1 MINGHEPPAWDV
13 QTWLNT
19 DAPLALEDLRG
30 RVVVIH
36 AFQMLCPG
44 CVSHGIPQAK
54 AIQQAFPPS
63 RVQVLGLHTVFEHHE
78 SMNETALKAFL
89 YEYRIRFPVGIDR
102 PDPRGNPLPVTM
114 QAWHL
119 EGTPTLIILDAQGR
133 IRLRHFGQLDDLRAG
148 AVIGQ
153 LMAEADAGFSATAP

>member
-1 MINGHEPPAWDV
+1 MIDGHEPPAWDI
-13 QTWLNT
+13 QAWLNT
-19 DAPLALEDLRG
+19 DNPLSLQDLRG
-30 RVVVIH
+30 RVVVVH

-44 CVSHGIPQAK
+44 CVTHGTPQAK

-63 RVQVLGLHTVFEHHE
+63 RVQVVGLHTVFEHHE

-89 YEYRIRFPVGIDR
+89 YEYRVRFPVGIDR
-102 PDPRGNPLPVTM
+102 PDPRGNPLPLTM

-119 EGTPTLIILDAQGR
+119 EGTPTLIILDALG
-133 IRLRHFGQLDDLRAG
+133 RLRLQHFGQLDDLRVG

-153 LMAEADAGFSATAP
+153 LVAEADAA